1 MLILASAGAI
11 LLEQRPAPGIWGGL
25 WSLPQYD
32 DDQALA
38 AACANWGQ
46 SRAAA
51 QKMAGLMHVFS
62 HFKLHIEPWYLQ
74 AGAPIAAERSEEH
87 TSELQSLMRISYAVF
102 CLKKKINKN
111 KHTYQLTLV
120 ITTQYTISH
129 TRLISNQENI
139 F

>member
-1 MLILASAGAI
+1 MIRRPPSSTRTDTLFPYTALVRSKMLILASAGAI

-62 HFKLHIEPWYLQ
+62 HFKLQ
-74 AGAPIAAERSEEH
+74 DRKS
-87 TSELQSLMRISYAVF
+87 
-102 CLKKKINKN
+102 
-111 KHTYQLTLV
+111 
-120 ITTQYTISH
+120 
-129 TRLISNQENI
+129 TRLNSSH
-139 F
+139 